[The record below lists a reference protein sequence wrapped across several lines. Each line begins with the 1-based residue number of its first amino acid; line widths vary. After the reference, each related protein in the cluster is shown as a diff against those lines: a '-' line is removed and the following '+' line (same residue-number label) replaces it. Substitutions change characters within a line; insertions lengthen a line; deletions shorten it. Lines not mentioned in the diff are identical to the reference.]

1 MPLGVWAFIYEFI
14 LGAFGIDIGHAQWN
28 LHITYF
34 HQMSILNI
42 YLIINCVVVERELC
56 LIRSFIR
63 LMMEVGEKR
72 RTEKPRSQKAVCMDG
87 LLNS

>member
-1 MPLGVWAFIYEFI
+1 M
-14 LGAFGIDIGHAQWN
+14 DIGHAQWN

-56 LIRSFIR
+56 LIRSFTR
-63 LMMEVGEKR
+63 WMLAVGGMR
-72 RTEKPRSQKAVCMDG
+72 RAEKPRSQRAVCMDG